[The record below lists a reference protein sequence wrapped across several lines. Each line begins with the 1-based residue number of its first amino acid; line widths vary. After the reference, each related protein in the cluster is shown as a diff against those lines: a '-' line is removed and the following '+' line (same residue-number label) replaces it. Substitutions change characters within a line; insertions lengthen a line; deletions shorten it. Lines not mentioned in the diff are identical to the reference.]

1 MKKTFLLLAFL
12 HIVTSSFCTNNT
24 ITKTYDFGAVKSI
37 DAGSIYNIEVTEGK
51 QKGVTIVCDPSL
63 QEHLDVK
70 YFHGEL
76 ILSMK
81 PNTKIVN
88 GNGEGVKVYLQMETI
103 EELDLSGAAKLKVDG
118 QFKNNE
124 MDMELSGASAAK
136 ISNLSGNS
144 ISIECSGA
152 SKLDIADCNFS
163 SVEIDASGA
172 SNLHITSCRNN
183 NLEIEASGASKVKM
197 HSVGRHTETSCS
209 GASKIIL
216 TGDTDHFRSETTGAS
231 NLTAQDFYAKN
242 GYAEVTGASN
252 AKIRCSG
259 DLKVMVS
266 KIAKLT
272 HYGNP
277 NIINIDTES
286 NIRKGDD

>member
-88 GNGEGVKVYLQMETI
+88 GNSEGVKVYLQMETI

-144 ISIECSGA
+144 IGFGILSTALNTFVVKYTGRRAGHGKVGSLDPLKRLDTRLQLILQIIDLVAGNLAGIFNPGVFCSNHFIRMT
-152 SKLDIADCNFS
+152 STCNPFIS
-163 SVEIDASGA
+163 
-172 SNLHITSCRNN
+172 
-183 NLEIEASGASKVKM
+183 
-197 HSVGRHTETSCS
+197 
-209 GASKIIL
+209 
-216 TGDTDHFRSETTGAS
+216 
-231 NLTAQDFYAKN
+231 
-242 GYAEVTGASN
+242 
-252 AKIRCSG
+252 
-259 DLKVMVS
+259 
-266 KIAKLT
+266 
-272 HYGNP
+272 
-277 NIINIDTES
+277 
-286 NIRKGDD
+286 

>member
-1 MKKTFLLLAFL
+1 MKKTLMLLAVL
-12 HIVTSSFCTNNT
+12 QIVTLSLFAGNT
-24 ITKTYDFGAVKSI
+24 ITKKYNFGAVKSI
-37 DAGSIYNIEVTEGK
+37 DAGSIYEIEVIEGK
-51 QKGVTIVCDPSL
+51 QKEVTIVCDPSL

-76 ILSMK
+76 VLSMK
-81 PNTKIVN
+81 PNTKIV
-88 GNGEGVKVYLQMETI
+88 NGEGVKVYLQMETI

-118 QFKNNE
+118 QFKNHE
-124 MDMELSGASAAK
+124 MDMELSGASSAI
-136 ISNLSGNS
+136 ISNISGTS

-152 SKLDIADCNFS
+152 SKLNIADCNFS

-197 HSVGRHTETSCS
+197 HSIGRHTETSCI

-216 TGDTDHFRSETTGAS
+216 TGETDLFRSETSGAS

-242 GYAEVTGASN
+242 GNAEVTGASN
-252 AKIRCSG
+252 ARIRCSG

-266 KIAKLT
+266 KMSKLT

-286 NIRKGDD
+286 NIRKGDN